1 MPPPKTLSALKR
13 KLLSALNTSSVAHPR
28 VGRLRAELGFN
39 FADSFMETALDL
51 GNSFNLTQVTGL
63 IEVLEVGAQFQQELL
78 GKTVTHRK
86 SILHIN
92 RGKCK
97 ITRFSSTDPVL
108 FLVTREQVPMIVSL
122 YLPRLRTPAM
132 PFPHRLNS
140 DGTIDSICNHCFA
153 TVATSTTE
161 SDLEQSEASHVCE
174 PARVAYYHHFD
185 PTARR
190 PPVNDPND
198 QPAADIPAINNR

>member
-1 MPPPKTLSALKR
+1 
-13 KLLSALNTSSVAHPR
+13 
-28 VGRLRAELGFN
+28 
-39 FADSFMETALDL
+39 METALDL

-108 FLVTREQVPMIVSL
+108 S
-122 YLPRLRTPAM
+122 
-132 PFPHRLNS
+132 
-140 DGTIDSICNHCFA
+140 
-153 TVATSTTE
+153 
-161 SDLEQSEASHVCE
+161 
-174 PARVAYYHHFD
+174 
-185 PTARR
+185 
-190 PPVNDPND
+190 
-198 QPAADIPAINNR
+198 